1 MSNFNYKLEN
11 ELIPKINKIQN
22 IIILE
27 LGVQKGRSTIKFLE
41 LCKKNNGKLFSVDID
56 DCSNVSDDKN
66 WTFLRSRDDN
76 FDYIKSVVPNKI
88 DVLFIDTLHEAE
100 HVKNLLYNYFPL
112 ININGYIFID
122 DISHLPYLK
131 DKSRNNF
138 YCEINNKETFE
149 GLLSIY
155 SKNDENFELNFSFIR
170 ILCCDDCICS
180 VERFKRF
187 AAFNVILYI
196 FLTSREVSIFL
207 FIFHSRCK

>member
-56 DCSNVSDDKN
+56 DCSNVSNDKN

-88 DVLFIDTLHEAE
+88 DVLFIDSLHEAE

-122 DISHLPYLK
+122 DISHLPYLR
-131 DKSRNNF
+131 DKSRNSF

-149 GLLSIY
+149 VLLSIY
-155 SKNDENFELNFSFIR
+155 SKNIENFELNFSFMSSGLAI
-170 ILCCDDCICS
+170 IKKLDDKNLLPFDNLK
-180 VERFKRF
+180 ERSQSLK
-187 AAFNVILYI
+187 NI
-196 FLTSREVSIFL
+196 FRKLWKKV
-207 FIFHSRCK
+207 KKN